1 MGAIGLENGHS
12 LTHSLWRS
20 EQIRIGERQAAGAA
34 GIQMYELMCRAGL
47 AVFELARNRWPEAQ
61 HWWIFVGGG
70 NNGGDG
76 YVVARLARAAG
87 IRVQLVQQGDAEAL
101 RGDAARARD
110 QYRAD
115 GGAIESV
122 GALQG
127 QPDLVIDALLGIGL
141 KGELRQEAKGIIHQ
155 INRLGAP
162 VLAVDLPS
170 GLCADT
176 GRLLG
181 GAVSASLTL
190 TFVGLKPGLLTG
202 QGRDVCG
209 DILLADLG
217 IQSHLGQVPVADLL
231 QWDEWRQRLPR
242 RRVSAHKGQ
251 VGRLLVLGG
260 NRGMSGAIRLAG
272 EAALRCGTGL
282 VRLVSHRQHYRLLNM
297 TRPELMTA
305 WYPDF
310 DHWTWAHALV
320 IGPGMGQ
327 DAWGR
332 SLWQASLTYSGPRVV
347 DADGLHLLAHTGGGS
362 EERGCW
368 VLTPHP
374 GEAASLLGCSVAE
387 IEADRLTA
395 VNRLREQYGAVVVLK
410 GAGTLVA
417 DESGVSLCHYGN
429 PGMAS
434 GGMGDLLSGIIG
446 ALLAQGM
453 AAGQA
458 ARLGVCLHGRAGDLA
473 STHGMVG
480 MLASDLLPGI
490 RRLINQVE
498 EDDNKTVDH

>member
-1 MGAIGLENGHS
+1 MVAIGLENGHS

-20 EQIRIGERQAAGAA
+20 EQIRLGERQAAGAA

-47 AVFELARNRWPEAQ
+47 AVFELARSRWPRAE

-87 IRVQLVQQGDAEAL
+87 IRVQLAQLGDAEAL

-127 QPDLVIDALLGIGL
+127 QPDLVIDALLGSGL
-141 KGELRQEAKGIIHQ
+141 KGELRQAAKGIINH
-155 INRLGAP
+155 INRLDAP

-181 GAVSASLTL
+181 GAVNASLTL

-209 DILLADLG
+209 EILLADLG
-217 IQSHLGQVPVADLL
+217 IQSHLGQAPVADLL
-231 QWDEWRQRLPR
+231 QWDELRRLLPR
-242 RRVSAHKGQ
+242 RRASAHKGL

-260 NRGMSGAIRLAG
+260 NRGMNGAIRLAG
-272 EAALRCGTGL
+272 AAALRCGTGL

-297 TRPELMTA
+297 ACPELMTA

-310 DHWTWAHALV
+310 EDWSWGHSLV
-320 IGPGMGQ
+320 VGPGMGQ
-327 DAWGR
+327 DAWAR
-332 SLWQASLTYSGPRVV
+332 SLWLSSLAFSGPRVV
-347 DADGLHLLAHTGGGS
+347 DAAGLQLLAQTGARPEECGS
-362 EERGCW
+362 W

-387 IEADRLTA
+387 IEADRLAA
-395 VNRLREQYGAVVVLK
+395 VSRLREQYGAVVVLK

-429 PGMAS
+429 SGMAS

-446 ALLAQGM
+446 ALLAQGV

-458 ARLGVCLHGRAGDLA
+458 ARLGVCLHGLAGDRA
-473 STHGMVG
+473 IKDGMVG
-480 MLASDLLPGI
+480 MLASDLLPDI